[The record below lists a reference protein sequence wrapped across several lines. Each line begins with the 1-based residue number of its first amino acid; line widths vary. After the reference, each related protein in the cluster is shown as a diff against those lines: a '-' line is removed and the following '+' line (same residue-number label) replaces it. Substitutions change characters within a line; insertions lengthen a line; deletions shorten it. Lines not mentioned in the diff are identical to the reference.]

1 MEKMALL
8 DGNKKASFP
17 ILESW
22 LTKSASILAHTKLS
36 RPGVRLFGEPS
47 SDYEQI
53 GKENNRHSDTFIRGD
68 AWQDSPS

>member
-1 MEKMALL
+1 MTLL

-17 ILESW
+17 VLENW
-22 LTKSASILAHTKLS
+22 PTKSLPTSAHAELS
-36 RPGVRLFGEPS
+36 RLGVRLFGELS

-53 GKENNRHSDTFIRGD
+53 GKETNCHSDTFIQRGD

>member
-1 MEKMALL
+1 MMTLL

-22 LTKSASILAHTKLS
+22 PTKSAPILAHAKLS
-36 RPGVRLFGEPS
+36 RLGVRLFGEPS

-53 GKENNRHSDTFIRGD
+53 GKETNCHSDTFIRRGD
-68 AWQDSPS
+68 SWQDSPS